1 LAYYNEA
8 IRLYEKHKHAAG
20 FSGPVREA
28 ALQFAQLAVSAAVDA
43 AKATMDNPDLTPQK
57 TYALKMVTLDPLQA
71 AEMYRKFGTFSVK
84 ALHEELVKLK
94 PDKRLKQR
102 QIIFGEL
109 DQLIPAGARHG
120 AVESELLL
128 VKWRLYESM
137 YHWDDKKNDIYVKDE
152 MVRKKLLEQFE
163 RNAEVAPN
171 DYIKVWS
178 LLFMT
183 EIDNS
188 SDDKKTALNRYKKG
202 LALAEQLAQLH
213 GGIGNIRN
221 DRPFDKGKNPSYYD
235 DWNELYR
242 YYQGATYLAK
252 DLARD
257 PAFKGQRRELLQYAL
272 TCVDN
277 AISGGPPPDV
287 KSSLETLKEKL
298 EKEMMK

>member
-1 LAYYNEA
+1 
-8 IRLYEKHKHAAG
+8 
-20 FSGPVREA
+20 
-28 ALQFAQLAVSAAVDA
+28 
-43 AKATMDNPDLTPQK
+43 
-57 TYALKMVTLDPLQA
+57 
-71 AEMYRKFGTFSVK
+71 
-84 ALHEELVKLK
+84 
-94 PDKRLKQR
+94 
-102 QIIFGEL
+102 
-109 DQLIPAGARHG
+109 
-120 AVESELLL
+120 
-128 VKWRLYESM
+128 
-137 YHWDDKKNDIYVKDE
+137 
-152 MVRKKLLEQFE
+152 
-163 RNAEVAPN
+163 VAPN